1 LAQQIKIRLVVV
13 SNDRQGY
20 EKLVQPLGIETQ
32 YVEWNSETIWSDI
45 QASAVAIIPNSRDP
59 IAICKSA
66 NRAVLALSLGVPV
79 VASRT
84 PAMEVLEG
92 CVCFDDW
99 VEGLYRYLT
108 DPALV
113 QDHLM
118 RARIVLQREFGPDRI
133 GRQWQDVLWRM
144 KSQTTPARNKLEL
157 KPFP

>member
-1 LAQQIKIRLVVV
+1 
-13 SNDRQGY
+13 
-20 EKLVQPLGIETQ
+20 
-32 YVEWNSETIWSDI
+32 
-45 QASAVAIIPNSRDP
+45 
-59 IAICKSA
+59 
-66 NRAVLALSLGVPV
+66 
-79 VASRT
+79 
-84 PAMEVLEG
+84 MEVLEG

-144 KSQTTPARNKLEL
+144 KSQKTPARNKLEL